1 MKTKDLMSI
10 SNVREVVIVRSN
22 DQNKGKG
29 ILGLI
34 TDVFLGPD
42 NTVRA
47 VRVKTSKLYLE
58 CAVQH
63 LHPFELHCDVDWDG
77 VHRANGHLN
86 TENDKLNHEETE
98 FWPNRNTEAIAKLK
112 TIDISQEKNRTP
124 QVEWLKEIDYITD
137 HKRFH
142 EHIFNSY
149 N

>member
-47 VRVKTSKLYLE
+47 VRV
-58 CAVQH
+58 
-63 LHPFELHCDVDWDG
+63 
-77 VHRANGHLN
+77 
-86 TENDKLNHEETE
+86 
-98 FWPNRNTEAIAKLK
+98 
-112 TIDISQEKNRTP
+112 
-124 QVEWLKEIDYITD
+124 
-137 HKRFH
+137 
-142 EHIFNSY
+142 
-149 N
+149 